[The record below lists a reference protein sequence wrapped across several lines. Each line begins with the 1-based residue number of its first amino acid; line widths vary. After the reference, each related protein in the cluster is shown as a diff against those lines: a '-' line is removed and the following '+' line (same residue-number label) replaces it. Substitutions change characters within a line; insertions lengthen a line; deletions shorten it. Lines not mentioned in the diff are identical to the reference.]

1 MRESGDAQAEL
12 RRQAAADR
20 RAPDVRDGQGPHG
33 SQGTRR
39 TKGLSE
45 AQIVQWERG
54 RGLLYRTELASRA
67 LDVKPE

>member
-1 MRESGDAQAEL
+1 MP
-12 RRQAAADR
+12 RQSYVAKPQQIGER
-20 RAPDVRDGQGPHG
+20 LTLRDGQGPHG

-54 RGLLYRTELASRA
+54 LGLLYRTELTSRA